1 MSKYNAAVLAA
12 LPLAAA
18 EWEMYRD
25 AERRRLAQEAAE
37 ETALAASEGL
47 TPREWAEQH
56 AVIVTPGQGIEHFQP
71 HPYQV
76 ALLEDTS
83 PRRLVLKARQ
93 TGLSTVI
100 ALEALYYALHRP
112 HDRTLLVSRNQE
124 LAGLLIGYCQIAY
137 AGLRNAVPLVGE
149 SQSKLVFANGSEIVS
164 LPANPATGRGYPASR
179 VYLDEA
185 AFIAYADLIMQGIA
199 PTLAAG
205 GQMTVLSTPKGRTN
219 LFARLWAGLE
229 GGDWSRHRVHWSDC
243 PRYDEPWAARTRAS
257 MTEQAFGEEFD
268 CNFRTSSGAV
278 VWERAWADPRY
289 DLADERMDRSVT
301 ARFLSYDTASKD
313 KDHNAYSACVVGEL
327 LPDYRMRVRHVWRDR
342 LLMPDLVARIDRDAA
357 HWDRDGKLTDIVIED
372 RASGIGAY
380 QTLMASGSVRLR
392 SALRAF
398 NPTSSKD
405 ERFSNAGVWVANH
418 SVILPAPSEEARW
431 LAAFEAEVFEESEF
445 LDQRDA
451 VAQLILWKEPYLAE
465 GFRARQGVT
474 A

>member
-1 MSKYNAAVLAA
+1 VVLAA
-12 LPLAAA
+12 DPTETAFYAREVFRRIKQQRAA
-18 EWEMYRD
+18 EMVPLSPLDWV
-25 AERRRLAQEAAE
+25 
-37 ETALAASEGL
+37 
-47 TPREWAEQH
+47 EQH
-56 AVIVTPGQGIEHFQP
+56 AVIVTPGRGVSPFRP
-71 HPYQV
+71 HPYQA

-124 LAGLLIGYCQIAY
+124 LAALLIGYCQVAI
-137 AGLRNAVPLVGE
+137 AGLRTIPKLVSE

-205 GQMTVLSTPKGRTN
+205 GQMTVLSTPKGRVN
-219 LFARLWAGLE
+219 LFARLWHGLE

-243 PRYDEPWAARTRAS
+243 PRYSEAWAERTRAG
-257 MTEQAFGEEFD
+257 MTPQAFGEEFD
-268 CNFRTSSGAV
+268 CNFTTSSGAV
-278 VWERAWADPRY
+278 IWERAWADERY
-289 DLADERMDRSVT
+289 DLADAAMTQRVIGRI
-301 ARFLSYDTASKD
+301 LSYDTASKD
-313 KDHNAYSACVVGEL
+313 KDTNAYSACVVGEL
-327 LPDYRMRVRHVWRDR
+327 LSDYRLRVRHVWRDR
-342 LLMPDLVARIDRDAA
+342 PLMPDLVARIEQDAVR
-357 HWDRDGKLTDIVIED
+357 WDDDGKLSAVVIED

-380 QTLMASGSVRLR
+380 QTLMAVGTDRLR
-392 SALRAF
+392 SVLRAF

-405 ERFSNAGVWVANH
+405 ERFGNAGVWVANR
-418 SVILPAPSEEARW
+418 SVILPAPCDEARW
-431 LAAFEAEVFEESEF
+431 LRAFEAEVFEESEF

-451 VAQLILWKEPYLAE
+451 IAQMILFYEHILSE
-465 GFRARQGVT
+465 GWRARQGRR
-474 A
+474 AA